1 MTGWIPRQRC
11 LLINKNIWTVK
22 NRKDFVSAGPESRW
36 EQSIN
41 FSQRMNVFRKLSS
54 RQVERVTLLQKT
66 RRSSQLG
73 TKQIALYMHV
83 NKIETYKSC
92 AHANRLRCFTSETCL
107 LWHSCINFS
116 ALWRCKC
123 FPLLLVHGMFFQS
136 AVWTLIHAFFHMQIN
151 FHMFIWE
158 RCACAVS
165 TTRNSS
171 SLCYSNETLFKY
183 RQENCLRHINTQ
195 PNHCVWWM
203 DYRRACICTSLM
215 LGPRLLSNRLRE
227 KMWDRIPGKANKSG
241 NIHFIMA

>member
-1 MTGWIPRQRC
+1 MPQHDRQRC

-66 RRSSQLG
+66 KRSSQLG

-83 NKIETYKSC
+83 FKIETYKSC

-136 AVWTLIHAFFHMQIN
+136 AVWTLIHAFFTCKSISICSSESDVLVRWALPEIQVLSAILMRLCSNIDRR
-151 FHMFIWE
+151 I
-158 RCACAVS
+158 ACA
-165 TTRNSS
+165 
-171 SLCYSNETLFKY
+171 
-183 RQENCLRHINTQ
+183 I
-195 PNHCVWWM
+195 
-203 DYRRACICTSLM
+203 
-215 LGPRLLSNRLRE
+215 
-227 KMWDRIPGKANKSG
+227 
-241 NIHFIMA
+241 